1 MLRISIIIPTYNR
14 PARLASCL
22 ESLAQ
27 QDLPME
33 HFEVI
38 VVDDGGQTSLDPVVR
53 PFQDILNISLV
64 KQQNTGPAGA
74 RNTGVANASG
84 EFIAFIDD
92 DCAPAEE
99 WLALMTGYLQQD
111 SSRMYGGYTAN
122 ALEDNIYS
130 SASQALIDF
139 LYGYFNADPQQ
150 AHFIASNNMT
160 MARELFETVGGFD
173 TSFPGACGEDREL
186 CDRWLYL
193 DHRITYVPDARIFHS
208 HDLSLRTFWKQHF
221 NYGTGAKRYWEC
233 KTRREQAS
241 MKVEPLSFYLEL
253 ISYAWSKKLPHPLPL
268 SFLMLL
274 SQFANTAGFM
284 WAKLLDR

>member
-1 MLRISIIIPTYNR
+1 MVRVSVIIPTYNR

-27 QDLPME
+27 QGLPME

-38 VVDDGGQTSLDPVVR
+38 VVDDGGRTSLDPVVR
-53 PFQDILNISLV
+53 PFQDRLNISLV

-92 DCAPAEE
+92 DCTPAKD

-122 ALEDNIYS
+122 ALEGNIYS
-130 SASQALIDF
+130 SASQTLIDF

-150 AHFIASNNMT
+150 AHFIASNNMA
-160 MARELFETVGGFD
+160 MARELFEKVGGFD

-193 DHRITYVPDARIFHS
+193 DHRITYVPDALIFHS
-208 HDLSLRTFWKQHF
+208 HDLNLRTFWKQHF

-233 KTRREQAS
+233 KTRREQAAMS
-241 MKVEPLSFYLEL
+241 VEPLSFYLEL
-253 ISYAWSKKLPHPLPL
+253 ISHAWSKKLPRPLSL

-274 SQFANTAGFM
+274 SQLANTAGFM
-284 WAKLLDR
+284 RGKLFDR